1 MVHMRSR
8 YQDRHVGM
16 NRDRKPPVS
25 RDTSPVYYVISLCLG
40 ICLGVG
46 ATLYVGD
53 GIDSP
58 PLGGTGQQP
67 VRENST
73 AYRFIDPL
81 IECETEVAAT
91 PRIKLFKTKLDALI
105 ARMTKQY
112 GYESVSVYFRD
123 LSNGPWYGLSYD
135 EPFVPASLVKVP
147 ILIAVLKQA
156 ETKPALLQDRV
167 LITDDMEHTLSQ
179 NIATSS
185 GVRSGVE
192 YSIQELLEH
201 MIIYSDNTA
210 VKALRSYVN
219 EDVLA
224 DTFAQIGVPFN
235 LEDSGDLRLTVREY
249 AAFFRVLYNASYLT
263 REYSELALSIL
274 SQSSFTQGIVQGVP
288 SYIPVAHKFGER
300 QMVGDGYTV
309 QFHDCGIVYYP
320 EHPYLLCVMSR
331 GDSLAELQST
341 VREVSKLFYDEVHD
355 QFGSEE
361 EKS

>member
-1 MVHMRSR
+1 
-8 YQDRHVGM
+8 M
-16 NRDRKPPVS
+16 NRNRKLPVS
-25 RDTSPVYYVISLCLG
+25 RDTSPVYYMISLCVG
-40 ICLGVG
+40 ISLGVG

-53 GIDSP
+53 GTDKPSLSGI
-58 PLGGTGQQP
+58 GQQP
-67 VRENST
+67 IRENST
-73 AYRFIDPL
+73 SYRFINPL
-81 IECETEVAAT
+81 IECEAEAAAT
-91 PRIKLFKTKLDALI
+91 PRIKLFKTKLDALV
-105 ARMTKQY
+105 ASMTKRY

-123 LSNGPWYGLSYD
+123 LRNGPWYGLSYD
-135 EPFVPASLVKVP
+135 EPFAPASLVKVP
-147 ILIAVLKQA
+147 ILIALLKQA
-156 ETKPALLQDRV
+156 ETKPMLLQERV
-167 LITDDMEHTLSQ
+167 LITSDMEHTLSQ

-201 MIIYSDNTA
+201 MIIHSDNTA
-210 VKALRSYVN
+210 VKALRPFVN
-219 EDVLA
+219 EEVLA

-263 REYSELALSIL
+263 RAYSELALSIL

-288 SYIPVAHKFGER
+288 AHIPVAHKFGER
-300 QMVGDGYTV
+300 QVAGDEHTV

-341 VREVSKLFYDEVHD
+341 VQEVSKLFYSEVHE
-355 QFGSEE
+355 QFGPEE
-361 EKS
+361 